1 MSDESEQPDPAA
13 VFGGALSLWH
23 ECKKPSKASE
33 RVNLSECYNGGDEFM
48 RVVMR
53 VATRFEEWASLHIAF
68 DEFDDVWPYL
78 LEDKFGAACVSITGA
93 ESLDKFDDR
102 DCLRVALHLRLPVR
116 LSDGLPVPVDVTAAN
131 PIPNSP
137 FWAFRIQTVREL
149 AEDDFCE
156 AFTLADD
163 PFDDNF
169 DPPHFALYGVG
180 SDGLLEHI
188 ADRQTYAEA
197 LSLAQKITPGV
208 QFPSAPILGQTPPI
222 KSPLP

>member
-1 MSDESEQPDPAA
+1 MSDESEQPDSAA

-23 ECKKPSKASE
+23 ECKKPSKANE

-53 VATRFEEWASLHIAF
+53 VATRFEEWASMHIVF
-68 DEFDDVWPYL
+68 DGLDDVWPYL
-78 LEDKFGAACVSITGA
+78 LEDKFGAACVCVTGM
-93 ESLDKFDDR
+93 ETLHEFNER
-102 DCLRVALHLRLPVR
+102 DCLRVSLHLRLPVR
-116 LSDGLPVPVDVTAAN
+116 HSAGLPVPVDVTAAN

-137 FWAFRIQTVREL
+137 FPAFRIQTVRQV

-156 AFTLADD
+156 AFTLSDD

-188 ADRQTYAEA
+188 ADRDTYAKTVT
-197 LSLAQKITPGV
+197 LARNLIPGIT
-208 QFPSAPILGQTPPI
+208 FPDTPPFR
-222 KSPLP
+222 PTTAQE